1 MPEIHY
7 TRFTVTCWQQIVV
20 MAFGKRLDT
29 NRHNGLSPAPTC
41 HRLVLGTCCGETDVM
56 DFGLKVFHNM
66 DVRTLE
72 RSVDEIID

>member
-41 HRLVLGTCCGETDVM
+41 HRLVRDLLWRNWCN
-56 DFGLKVFHNM
+56 GLWP
-66 DVRTLE
+66 
-72 RSVDEIID
+72 